1 MFLCSKAPEKYVKRK
16 YTQSRRH
23 QEVSQKSSICYNS
36 LHQSSCK
43 LVASSYRKIRDQIK
57 KEQQQQQQPEK
68 EETDQKN
75 KVEEDQDQHRIAKQT
90 NQSYPHYCFFHFCKN
105 IFSTLGTFDN
115 NNNNNNF
122 YFLCLHSKIKNDS
135 KIKKSFVYYH
145 SKIES
150 E

>member
-1 MFLCSKAPEKYVKRK
+1 MFLCSCSKKYVERK
-16 YTQSRRH
+16 YTQLRSR
-23 QEVSQKSSICYNS
+23 QKISQKSSICYNS

-75 KVEEDQDQHRIAKQT
+75 KVEEDQDHHRVAKQT

-105 IFSTLGTFDN
+105 IFSTVGTFD
-115 NNNNNNF
+115 NNNNNF

-135 KIKKSFVYYH
+135 KIKKSVVYYH